1 MILKFSNTSYK
12 YNGRVQDEI
21 WTSSGL
27 RGIARTR
34 IRPAKPQARFEY
46 KALFSLAAA
55 RAAWVLLSSE
65 TQTEWNDLA
74 DSTFG
79 WPLQG
84 SPRYMDGETYF
95 ANYYT
100 VLLAV
105 DPAASVPDVPLSGPT
120 WQSKPKFFEFAT
132 WENGVYT
139 LKAETDFDADT
150 RLLFSGLPPTK
161 SGFKPDFAR
170 EVFIGT
176 ESLEFGLTENELYAS
191 VDAFMESTFGPIDI
205 TQKIWGRVW
214 EIQNGYIR
222 TIRDPCTTNPSEAPP
237 AGNLELCI
245 YNARAVDVA
254 DLIVDIY
261 DDVGTVIGT
270 ADFGSLP
277 GESQVCI
284 EDTLDEGYT
293 TDDVAEIYLF
303 GEWIDFEFIDFLE
316 SYDDSNPWEFTI
328 DLII

>member
-1 MILKFSNTSYK
+1 MILKFTNTSYR

-55 RAAWVLLSSE
+55 RAAWVLLNSN
-65 TQTEWNDLA
+65 TQSDWNDLA
-74 DSTFG
+74 ESTFG

-120 WQSKPKFFEFAT
+120 WQDRPKFFEFAS
-132 WENGVYT
+132 WQSGIYT
-139 LKAETDFDADT
+139 LKAETEFDPDT
-150 RLLFSGLPPTK
+150 RLLFSGLPPSK
-161 SGFKPDFAR
+161 VGFKPDFAR

-176 ESLEFGLTENELYAS
+176 ELLEFGLSENDQYGS

-205 TQKIWGRVW
+205 TQKIWGRIW
-214 EIQNGYIR
+214 EVQDGYIR
-222 TIRDPCTTNPSEAPP
+222 TIRDPCTVNPTDAPVAGQLDITIFNSE
-237 AGNLELCI
+237 E
-245 YNARAVDVA
+245 A
-254 DLIVDIY
+254 DMVIMMVDIW
-261 DDVGTVIGT
+261 DLHGSPIGT
-270 ADFGSLP
+270 ADFGELP
-277 GESQVCI
+277 ALTELTLTDC
-284 EDTLDEGYT
+284 LDEGYT
-293 TDDVAEIYLF
+293 TDDVVNLF
-303 GEWIDFEFIDFLE
+303 IWGEWEGFRYYFAYED
-316 SYDDSNPWEFTI
+316 YDDSNPYEHTVYYIF
-328 DLII
+328 